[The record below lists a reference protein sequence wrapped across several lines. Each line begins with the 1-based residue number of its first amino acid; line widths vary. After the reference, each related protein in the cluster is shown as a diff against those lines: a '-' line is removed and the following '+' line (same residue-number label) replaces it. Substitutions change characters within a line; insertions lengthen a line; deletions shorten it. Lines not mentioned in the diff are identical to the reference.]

1 MQNFNVDF
9 VPIKRLKGIF
19 KTRAMIL
26 KKNIFQ
32 IRFRLYRKK
41 FIQNF
46 NDYFFN
52 LVRKNF
58 INVTSI
64 IQPIVISHL
73 NNRPKN
79 IISIIPANPHKKK
92 KFREISVYL
101 LTRVQNLFDLIHLWS
116 PYPPWL
122 VLIFPSSE
130 TLHSKKV
137 SNFKAYIFPL
147 FSTWFEAA
155 TGNRDAS
162 GDNRVIFIIPCFAG
176 LEQSTGE
183 RIAARSYA
191 RASHKTKR
199 KRGKKRRK
207 KKEKNRVG
215 YRVTDR

>member
-1 MQNFNVDF
+1 M
-9 VPIKRLKGIF
+9 
-19 KTRAMIL
+19 
-26 KKNIFQ
+26 
-32 IRFRLYRKK
+32 
-41 FIQNF
+41 
-46 NDYFFN
+46 
-52 LVRKNF
+52 
-58 INVTSI
+58 
-64 IQPIVISHL
+64 
-73 NNRPKN
+73 NNRRKN
-79 IISIIPANPHKKK
+79 IISIVLANVKKKKK
-92 KFREISVYL
+92 KFREISAYL

-116 PYPPWL
+116 LYPPWL

-130 TLHSKKV
+130 TVHSKKV

-183 RIAARSYA
+183 RVAARSYA

-199 KRGKKRRK
+199 KRGKERGREKE
-207 KKEKNRVG
+207 KKERNRVG

>member
-19 KTRAMIL
+19 KTRAMIW

-32 IRFRLYRKK
+32 TRFRLYRKK

-101 LTRVQNLFDLIHLWS
+101 LTRVQ
-116 PYPPWL
+116 
-122 VLIFPSSE
+122 
-130 TLHSKKV
+130 KC
-137 SNFKAYIFPL
+137 
-147 FSTWFEAA
+147 STWFISDPRIRHGSYLYFPPLKRC
-155 TGNRDAS
+155 TLKKFRIS
-162 GDNRVIFIIPCFAG
+162 KPIFSPCFRHDLKPRLETGMRAG
-176 LEQSTGE
+176 TTALFL
-183 RIAARSYA
+183 
-191 RASHKTKR
+191 
-199 KRGKKRRK
+199 
-207 KKEKNRVG
+207 
-215 YRVTDR
+215 

>member
-26 KKNIFQ
+26 KNIFQ

-41 FIQNF
+41 FIQNNF

-92 KFREISVYL
+92 NSAKLACIY
-101 LTRVQNLFDLIHLWS
+101 
-116 PYPPWL
+116 
-122 VLIFPSSE
+122 
-130 TLHSKKV
+130 
-137 SNFKAYIFPL
+137 
-147 FSTWFEAA
+147 
-155 TGNRDAS
+155 
-162 GDNRVIFIIPCFAG
+162 
-176 LEQSTGE
+176 
-183 RIAARSYA
+183 
-191 RASHKTKR
+191 
-199 KRGKKRRK
+199 
-207 KKEKNRVG
+207 
-215 YRVTDR
+215 

>member
-19 KTRAMIL
+19 KTHAMIL

-92 KFREISVYL
+92 NSAKLACIY
-101 LTRVQNLFDLIHLWS
+101 
-116 PYPPWL
+116 
-122 VLIFPSSE
+122 
-130 TLHSKKV
+130 
-137 SNFKAYIFPL
+137 
-147 FSTWFEAA
+147 
-155 TGNRDAS
+155 
-162 GDNRVIFIIPCFAG
+162 
-176 LEQSTGE
+176 
-183 RIAARSYA
+183 
-191 RASHKTKR
+191 
-199 KRGKKRRK
+199 
-207 KKEKNRVG
+207 
-215 YRVTDR
+215 

>member
-19 KTRAMIL
+19 KTHAMIL

-64 IQPIVISHL
+64 IQPVVISHL

-79 IISIIPANPHKKK
+79 IISIISTKKNSAK
-92 KFREISVYL
+92 LACIY
-101 LTRVQNLFDLIHLWS
+101 
-116 PYPPWL
+116 
-122 VLIFPSSE
+122 
-130 TLHSKKV
+130 
-137 SNFKAYIFPL
+137 
-147 FSTWFEAA
+147 
-155 TGNRDAS
+155 
-162 GDNRVIFIIPCFAG
+162 
-176 LEQSTGE
+176 
-183 RIAARSYA
+183 
-191 RASHKTKR
+191 
-199 KRGKKRRK
+199 
-207 KKEKNRVG
+207 
-215 YRVTDR
+215 